1 MKFLTKKE
9 IPLGTSIILFLL
21 IFIFPHNNDIINLIL
36 LSLSAINFWALSRP
50 YIETNISEIENRMT
64 RKLLHISILL
74 ATLFFIAMTII
85 KIII

>member
-9 IPLGTSIILFLL
+9 IPLGISIILFLL

-50 YIETNISEIENRMT
+50 YIETNNSEIENRMT

-74 ATLFFIAMTII
+74 ATLFFIAMAII